1 MSTSN
6 CKLSTIV
13 YIAKWLDL
21 VDIFFFS
28 YSDLQTLNNQL
39 PEDFKLPIPV
49 HLLKRFEYEFHSADH
64 NIMSEIVTALRTIIE
79 FLIKTLDEKKGE
91 GENFDDLKSEKVLT
105 LQFMQN
111 LHENDNILHEIGVR
125 SVSPPR
131 LRCLSD
137 LPLTATYCCL
147 SLFFHWVENGFYDFR
162 AIPFLFKMH
171 LNKHEELA
179 LTELPRKWVSTMS
192 QLAEKLE
199 QLIHGLKHHE
209 HDIINEASNVSSF
222 PILYYI

>member
-1 MSTSN
+1 MYF
-6 CKLSTIV
+6 V
-13 YIAKWLDL
+13 
-21 VDIFFFS
+21 FFL
-28 YSDLQTLNNQL
+28 YESDLQTLNDQL

-64 NIMSEIVTALRTIIE
+64 NLLSEVVTALRTIIG
-79 FLIKTLDEKKGE
+79 FLIKTLDKS
-91 GENFDDLKSEKVLT
+91 GENFDDLKSEKVL
-105 LQFMQN
+105 QFMQN
-111 LHENDNILHEIGVR
+111 LLENDNILHEIGVK
-125 SVSPPR
+125 SISPPR

-147 SLFFHWVENGFYDFR
+147 NLFFHWVEDGFYDFR

-171 LNKHEELA
+171 LSEQEELA
-179 LTELPRKWVSTMS
+179 LTELSHKWEGPLS

-209 HDIINEASNVSSF
+209 HDIVDETSNVSPLIHF
-222 PILYYI
+222 LYQMLNLIAIL